1 MFYIISFDNVN
12 KIIYITT
19 VKTKNPN
26 HLFCIFILMLMLL
39 DHQEAASISQN
50 KIQYEYDAAG
60 NRISRKYVISTF
72 KKPPLQQFSDSV
84 YTEQIPEEQHI
95 SIYPNPTKD
104 ILSVG
109 ISGVSEECTINLS
122 LYDSQG
128 ALLQNITASPEES
141 PIKIN
146 MASYL
151 ANWYIL
157 KVSIKEKNK
166 FFKIIKQ

>member
-1 MFYIISFDNVN
+1 MMPREIVSQENMLYLRS
-12 KIIYITT
+12 
-19 VKTKNPN
+19 KN
-26 HLFCIFILMLMLL
+26 LL
-39 DHQEAASISQN
+39 CNNFQ
-50 KIQYEYDAAG
+50 IQ
-60 NRISRKYVISTF
+60 
-72 KKPPLQQFSDSV
+72 
-84 YTEQIPEEQHI
+84 
-95 SIYPNPTKD
+95 YPNPTKD